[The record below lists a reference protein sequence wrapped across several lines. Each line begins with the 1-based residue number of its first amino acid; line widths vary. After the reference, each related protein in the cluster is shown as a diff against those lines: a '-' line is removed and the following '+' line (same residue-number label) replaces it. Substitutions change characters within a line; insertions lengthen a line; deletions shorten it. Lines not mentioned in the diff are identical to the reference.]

1 MAKRIKKKSAASRG
15 TKGPG
20 TAPGFD
26 LLERSFILK
35 RIPLSVEDQ
44 EQFAEFARLWQ
55 ATYPPRDMEEMSLLE
70 DLIATEW
77 RRRRYERIYQALVN
91 QDLELQKK
99 LRAPGN
105 QLQLDP
111 SDPHAALAHSFRGN
125 KSLAQCGK
133 LVDDLQMASLR
144 VLDRLKKLRERPDE
158 EIVPMRPPEPPS
170 RLIVMP
176 TPKWM
181 Q

>member
-1 MAKRIKKKSAASRG
+1 MAKRIKKKSGTSRG
-15 TKGPG
+15 TRGPG
-20 TAPGFD
+20 TAPEFD
-26 LLERSFILK
+26 LLERSFLLK

-55 ATYPPRDMEEMSLLE
+55 ATYPPRDMEELSLLE

-77 RRRRYERIYQALVN
+77 RRRRYERIYQGLVN

-99 LRAPGN
+99 LRARGN
-105 QLQLDP
+105 PLQPDP

-144 VLDRLKKLRERPDE
+144 VLDRLKKLRERPIE
-158 EIVPMRPPEPPS
+158 EIVPLRPPEPPS